1 MYLICRLWSLDA
13 TLHLL
18 SLFFFLQILNCIQML
33 WREPISYDLSGLT
46 AKSIKFIL
54 ENGKLPDS
62 DEADMLQNSETWSQ
76 KIRESG

>member
-1 MYLICRLWSLDA
+1 MVFGCDSAFVKFI
-13 TLHLL
+13 
-18 SLFFFLQILNCIQML
+18 FFFLQILNCIQML

-62 DEADMLQNSETWSQ
+62 DEADMLQDSETWSQ

>member
-1 MYLICRLWSLDA
+1 
-13 TLHLL
+13 
-18 SLFFFLQILNCIQML
+18 ML